1 MDFIRRRRLSPLYD
15 IIFNGSSGAS
25 ITVSNQCTFIFA
37 ESSEEQVIS
46 SVKLRRCISTAI
58 DDESEVL
65 RMRGYLIC
73 VDQRPADGMIDS
85 IRI

>member
-1 MDFIRRRRLSPLYD
+1 MTSYLMVALAHQLLSQINAPLP
-15 IIFNGSSGAS
+15 
-25 ITVSNQCTFIFA
+25 FA
-37 ESSEEQVIS
+37 ESFEEQVIS